1 MMTSTEWTTLRI
13 LEHELSI
20 LEVYDKKPRVRK
32 WMEKRIK
39 ELKDKDEQ
47 KG

>member
-20 LEVYDKKPRVRK
+20 LEVKEQKPKVK
-32 WMEKRIK
+32 EWMKKRIE
-39 ELKDKDEQ
+39 ELKQKDEQ
-47 KG
+47 Q